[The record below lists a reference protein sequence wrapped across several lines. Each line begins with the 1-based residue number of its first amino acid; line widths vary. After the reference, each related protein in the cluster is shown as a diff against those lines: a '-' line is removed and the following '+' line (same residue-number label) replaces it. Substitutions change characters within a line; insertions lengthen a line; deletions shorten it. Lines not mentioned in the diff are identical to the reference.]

1 MKRATFIGLFISV
14 HLVFVI
20 AQIHKHSQIVK
31 LSYQKQNFEKRRND
45 LVEKQHSLTHQLY
58 AQKNL
63 GAIKEFA
70 IKNLHM
76 APVKLSQIKRLHGER

>member
-14 HLVFVI
+14 HLIFVI

-31 LSYQKQNFEKRRND
+31 LSYQKQKNEKLRNE
-45 LVEKQHSLTHQLY
+45 LAEKQLVLTHQLY
-58 AQKNL
+58 AHKNL

-70 IKNLHM
+70 IKNLNM
-76 APVKLSQIKRLHGER
+76 APVKLSQIKRLQGG